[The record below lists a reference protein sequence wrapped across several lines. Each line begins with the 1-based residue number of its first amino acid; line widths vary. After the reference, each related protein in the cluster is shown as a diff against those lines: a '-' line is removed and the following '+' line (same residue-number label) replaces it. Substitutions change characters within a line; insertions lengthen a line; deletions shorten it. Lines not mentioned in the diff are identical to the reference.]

1 VEDDLFITSSWSWPS
16 LSTGV
21 VVISDDDEAEEDPD
35 ELVSA
40 TCTTDDFSFSSG
52 KCTVQAGKGASLPSI
67 KDGGGGGGGRASMS
81 TPRSSDCILEELR
94 RNLEDVAGLT
104 SLFSEDLGPLSL
116 AAAWPVLLFFFFFL
130 LPCPCCRL
138 EFGEEAEASLALSMS
153 KLGLGG
159 LVEAEVE
166 VRWGSRRRGKWRSM
180 NRLLPLPGPVLAT
193 TEVASAEE
201 QEMLMV
207 GRPSLLC
214 TPLRSIDAMDGCRSL
229 WELWVWLVARC
240 WR

>member
-1 VEDDLFITSSWSWPS
+1 
-16 LSTGV
+16 
-21 VVISDDDEAEEDPD
+21 
-35 ELVSA
+35 
-40 TCTTDDFSFSSG
+40 
-52 KCTVQAGKGASLPSI
+52 
-67 KDGGGGGGGRASMS
+67 M
-81 TPRSSDCILEELR
+81 
-94 RNLEDVAGLT
+94 
-104 SLFSEDLGPLSL
+104 
-116 AAAWPVLLFFFFFL
+116 
-130 LPCPCCRL
+130 L
-138 EFGEEAEASLALSMS
+138 EFGEEAEESLALSLS

-240 WR
+240 STERSVLAMMILLYFSLSLCAHRRRSALLNLQLWKQRRGQN